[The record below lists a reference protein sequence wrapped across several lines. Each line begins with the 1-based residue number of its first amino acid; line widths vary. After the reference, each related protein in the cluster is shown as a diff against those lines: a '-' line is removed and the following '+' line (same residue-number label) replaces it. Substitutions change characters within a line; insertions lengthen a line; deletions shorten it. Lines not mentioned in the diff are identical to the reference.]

1 VAEVE
6 LREADAPAAEG
17 ARASEGARAR
27 MLAGVPAS
35 ERRQRLGGAST
46 AVLEAGSGPPLVL
59 LQGGIECGGAYWAP
73 VTGPLAEDHRVV
85 APDLPGLG
93 ESEPFA
99 RLDADS
105 FADWLTALVEQTCA
119 EPPTLVAHSLDGSL
133 AARFASRHGSLLRRL
148 MIYGAPGIGRYRMPL
163 GLRVVAMRFALRPS
177 ERNAERFDRW
187 AFFDYDAFRRAE
199 SQWLGAFASY
209 TRSRATV
216 PHVKRT
222 MRRLIREGTRRI
234 PDAELARIEI
244 PTALLW
250 GRHDRFVPI
259 ALAESASARHGWPLH
274 VVEDAGHVPHI
285 ERPEAFLRALA
296 EAGAP

>member
-1 VAEVE
+1 VAEVA
-6 LREADAPAAEG
+6 LRDAGAPAV
-17 ARASEGARAR
+17 EGARAR
-27 MLAGVPAS
+27 MLAGVPAT
-35 ERRQRLGGAST
+35 ERRLRLGGAST
-46 AVLEAGSGPPLVL
+46 AVLEAGDGPPLVL

-73 VTGPLAEDHRVV
+73 VIGPLAEDHRVV

-99 RLDADS
+99 RLDAGG
-105 FADWLTALVEQTCA
+105 FTDWLTALVRETCDERPA
-119 EPPTLVAHSLDGSL
+119 LVAHSLDGSV
-133 AARFASRHGSLLRRL
+133 AARFAAWHGSVLRRL
-148 MIYGAPGIGRYRMPL
+148 VIYGAPGIGRYRMPL

-199 SQWLGAFASY
+199 PRWLQAFASY
-209 TRSRATV
+209 TRTRATV

-244 PTALLW
+244 PTALVW
-250 GRHDRFVPI
+250 GRHDRFVPL
-259 ALAESASARHGWPLH
+259 ALAVVAGARHGWPRH
-274 VVEDAGHVPHI
+274 VVEEAGHVPHI
-285 ERPEAFLRALA
+285 ERPEAFLEALRHA
-296 EAGAP
+296 LG